1 MLDVIRRGRRWLTAL
16 FVVGIGGVFAVFI
29 GVGSPLQPGGD
40 SIITVGQHQIGIQE
54 FLRTRQSTEQRYQD
68 AFGDSFDADKFSDM
82 INFNTA
88 MELQQRAIL
97 ALEAEEIGLTVAKEE
112 VEREILTYAGLR
124 DESGNFSREAYENWI
139 YREFGSERLF
149 REQQR
154 RGVLSGKLA
163 RLLFR
168 QAYVSEQEAR
178 DAVVGSLE
186 EVKLAFPV
194 LDGRGEEVERDEAA
208 VAAFLA
214 SNEAEVVALY
224 EKRRDQFDVP
234 EQALARHILVQ
245 VPPEASDA
253 DVTEL
258 ESLARSYRQR
268 IVDGEDFAVLAT
280 EVSDDA
286 GSATNGGSLGW
297 FRRGQMTPEF
307 DEAAF
312 TLALGALSEPV
323 KTTYGFHLIEVQ
335 ERKAAEHKTL
345 EQVQGDLAFE
355 LLEKET
361 RRERVRALA
370 DQLAAAVHAGST
382 LESAARDAE
391 LTLERTDWLK
401 RRPDGFVPR
410 LGASPELLNAAF
422 TLEPNESSDRV
433 FTVGDKLTLIQVLER
448 RKPDPDEVEPQVE
461 VQRQLLEQQKR
472 STLIEDWINQRQA
485 TLTDNGEL
493 IVNLDS
499 LN

>member
-82 INFNTA
+82 INSNTA

-194 LDGRGEEVERDEAA
+194 LDGRGEEVERAQ
-208 VAAFLA
+208 
-214 SNEAEVVALY
+214 
-224 EKRRDQFDVP
+224 RDIV
-234 EQALARHILVQ
+234 HI
-245 VPPEASDA
+245 A
-253 DVTEL
+253 D
-258 ESLARSYRQR
+258 
-268 IVDGEDFAVLAT
+268 
-280 EVSDDA
+280 
-286 GSATNGGSLGW
+286 
-297 FRRGQMTPEF
+297 RRGDDIEPRARFPQ
-307 DEAAF
+307 ARIRCRF
-312 TLALGALSEPV
+312 TSHG
-323 KTTYGFHLIEVQ
+323 
-335 ERKAAEHKTL
+335 
-345 EQVQGDLAFE
+345 
-355 LLEKET
+355 
-361 RRERVRALA
+361 
-370 DQLAAAVHAGST
+370 
-382 LESAARDAE
+382 
-391 LTLERTDWLK
+391 
-401 RRPDGFVPR
+401 R
-410 LGASPELLNAAF
+410 LN
-422 TLEPNESSDRV
+422 
-433 FTVGDKLTLIQVLER
+433 
-448 RKPDPDEVEPQVE
+448 
-461 VQRQLLEQQKR
+461 
-472 STLIEDWINQRQA
+472 
-485 TLTDNGEL
+485 
-493 IVNLDS
+493 
-499 LN
+499 

>member
-82 INFNTA
+82 INSNTA

-194 LDGRGEEVERDEAA
+194 LDGRGEEVERGQIIGRVGATGSVSAPQLHFEIRKGIEAVDPLEYLSEISAAAAARARRREAA
-208 VAAFLA
+208 
-214 SNEAEVVALY
+214 S
-224 EKRRDQFDVP
+224 
-234 EQALARHILVQ
+234 
-245 VPPEASDA
+245 
-253 DVTEL
+253 
-258 ESLARSYRQR
+258 
-268 IVDGEDFAVLAT
+268 
-280 EVSDDA
+280 
-286 GSATNGGSLGW
+286 
-297 FRRGQMTPEF
+297 
-307 DEAAF
+307 
-312 TLALGALSEPV
+312 
-323 KTTYGFHLIEVQ
+323 
-335 ERKAAEHKTL
+335 
-345 EQVQGDLAFE
+345 
-355 LLEKET
+355 
-361 RRERVRALA
+361 
-370 DQLAAAVHAGST
+370 
-382 LESAARDAE
+382 
-391 LTLERTDWLK
+391 
-401 RRPDGFVPR
+401 
-410 LGASPELLNAAF
+410 
-422 TLEPNESSDRV
+422 
-433 FTVGDKLTLIQVLER
+433 
-448 RKPDPDEVEPQVE
+448 
-461 VQRQLLEQQKR
+461 
-472 STLIEDWINQRQA
+472 
-485 TLTDNGEL
+485 
-493 IVNLDS
+493 
-499 LN
+499 